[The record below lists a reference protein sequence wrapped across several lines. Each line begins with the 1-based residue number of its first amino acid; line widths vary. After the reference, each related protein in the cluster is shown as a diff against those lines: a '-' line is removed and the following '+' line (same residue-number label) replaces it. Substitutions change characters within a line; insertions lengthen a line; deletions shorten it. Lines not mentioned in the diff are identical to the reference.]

1 MREEKVNDL
10 SKYLP
15 LRFLICMI
23 SAISNPFLYSY
34 FNETFKDGLKRIFS
48 FCCPQTNRVI
58 NQMSFDQIDDSK
70 NKIKTEKNSLSKNL
84 TSELSY
90 NHSSLILNGNGK
102 YSLSVSRPSHDPS
115 TKLTLLPFASSISS
129 HI

>member
-1 MREEKVNDL
+1 MREEKVDEL

-48 FCCPQTNRVI
+48 FCCPPMNRGI
-58 NQMSFDQIDDSK
+58 NQMSFDQMDYST
-70 NKIKTEKNSLSKNL
+70 NKIKIEKTSLSKNL

-90 NHSSLILNGNGK
+90 NNHSSLMLNGNGK
-102 YSLSVSRPSHDPS
+102 YSLSVSRASHDPS
-115 TKLTLLPFASSISS
+115 TKLTLPFSSSISS